1 MYAIYL
7 ATLMEGDNNLENDI
21 KIFYDLTAERTAD
34 EWYKEEILMP
44 TILDFVSLLPDHPR
58 ILDLGC
64 GPGHESMRLASTG
77 ADVLGVDFS
86 EECIS
91 IAQERCPQCKFD
103 VLDFRQLDSRYGKFH
118 GVFACAS
125 LIHIEQEILPD
136 VIRRIRNVLV
146 DNGYLAMMVQ
156 DGEGINENKSLLE
169 VDGRKLHRT
178 VYCYSKDNMVF
189 HSKEVGLEFIKE
201 GYLDKRLIEYGW
213 RNYIFGISKKS

>member
-1 MYAIYL
+1 
-7 ATLMEGDNNLENDI
+7 MENEI

-34 EWYKEEILMP
+34 EWYKEEILKP

-77 ADVLGVDFS
+77 ADVLGIDFS
-86 EECIS
+86 GECIR
-91 IAQERCPQCKFD
+91 IAQERCPQCQFD
-103 VLDFRQLDSRYGKFH
+103 VLDFRQLDLRYGKFQ

-125 LIHIEQEILPD
+125 LIHIKPEILPD

-156 DGEGINENKSLLE
+156 DGEGINESKSLLE

-178 VYCYSKDNMVF
+178 VYCYTKDNMVS

-201 GYLDKRLIEYGW
+201 GNLDERLIEYGW
-213 RNYIFGISKKS
+213 RNYIFGIMK